1 MDAIKLKIP
10 MATLGGLAAAWFGR
24 VWELIVLVLA
34 AILLDYV
41 TGLLAGRANE
51 GLESGRA
58 AKGLYKKVGFLS
70 LQVLGFF
77 LDIAFNHFIALGFN
91 FEMPFDLPIG
101 LIVSAWIVVT
111 EAISICENIQRLGVD
126 IPPWLI
132 KLLNKSTDSIQR
144 KDE

>member
-1 MDAIKLKIP
+1 MDVQKLKL
-10 MATLGGLAAAWFGR
+10 AVAAAGGLAAAWLGH
-24 VWELIVLVLA
+24 VWELIALVTF

-41 TGLLAGRANE
+41 TGLVAGRATE
-51 GLESGRA
+51 GLSSRKA
-58 AKGLYKKVGFLS
+58 AKGLYKKMGFLS
-70 LQVLGFF
+70 LMVLGFF
-77 LDIAFNHFIALGFN
+77 LDVAFNYFIASGFS
-91 FEMPFDLPIG
+91 FEMPFNLPIG

-132 KLLNKSTDSIQR
+132 KLLNKSNENIER